1 MQDNATE
8 VTAAGIARLAGVG
21 RAAVSNW
28 RRRHADFPKPVGGTE
43 TSPSFALAEVE
54 AWLRKQG
61 KLAEVPLRERVWQQ
75 LAGHPEGPL
84 TALVHTGC
92 VLLLI
97 QERPTVWLDASA
109 GSDARLA
116 AMLPGA
122 LEKVLTPR
130 VGGVRGR
137 GGTGVGGAG
146 AGVRA
151 GAGAGVAAGAGGCVN
166 AAFGRAGV
174 NAASERAGASGAF
187 GQSGVN
193 GPSHTPA
200 VNAGFASP
208 GVNSGAGSAG
218 VNSESGSAGVNSES
232 GSAGG
237 NSGSA
242 ASGVNSGRSASDV
255 NADLTVPAVNPE
267 PTAPGVNS
275 APTQPAVNTASS
287 APTVNT
293 PPTVHNEP
301 PAHNDPSSHGGSPV
315 SNASAVHNRPTVHSP
330 ALGTPNSPITPAATT
345 PTPTP
350 ALTTPTGPQLLPSV
364 PLLRGAAELAAEIG
378 ARQTFEFLLGRHLD
392 ANPRQYTLT
401 PAELAGLMADLAG
414 PARTV
419 LDPACGTGA
428 LLRAVDPRPGQE
440 LYAQDSAPELAALS
454 ALRLALHSRA
464 TVRAAVGDTLRADAH
479 PGLLADAVLCHPPFN
494 ERNWGHD
501 ELAYDPRWEYGFP
514 ARTESELAW
523 VQHALARLT
532 DGGTAVLLM
541 PPAAA
546 SRRSGRRIR
555 ADLLRRGAL
564 RAVAALP
571 VGAAPPYNI
580 PLHLWVLRR
589 PDRTPAAPEVL
600 LVDTGRFA
608 GEARGGP
615 DWGAVREAVLDAWR
629 AFARE
634 GRLAERPGLARS
646 VPVIELLD
654 DDVDLAPARH
664 LPPAAVADG
673 AEQLTR
679 VRERLGATLR
689 LTADLTPPPADPA
702 PPARWPLTTVGEL
715 ARGGALV
722 MRTGGNGGHARVPV
736 LTDHDVLAGTSP
748 SGTLPES
755 EEEAVLTEPGDV
767 VVPVLGGGAV
777 ARVIDEATGGAAL
790 GRNLVLLRPD
800 RTALDPWFLAGFLRG
815 TANNRQASSYA
826 STATRL
832 DVRRLH
838 LPRLPLEEQRRY
850 GARFRALDEFERA
863 LRHASRLGEQLVRGM
878 YDGLTDGTVAPD

>member
-1 MQDNATE
+1 MQDNARE

-75 LAGHPEGPL
+75 LVGHPEGPL

-97 QERPTVWLDASA
+97 HERPTVWLDASA

-116 AMLPGA
+116 AVLPGA
-122 LEKVLTPR
+122 LEQVLTPR
-130 VGGVRGR
+130 LGVSGRAVHGRRSAGAAPSVNTPGGGGGVN
-137 GGTGVGGAG
+137 TGSATP
-146 AGVRA
+146 GVNRSPGEA
-151 GAGAGVAAGAGGCVN
+151 PGVN
-166 AAFGRAGV
+166 AAPSAPGVNAAPSAPGVNPASGAVGVNADPTAAGV
-174 NAASERAGASGAF
+174 NAD
-187 GQSGVN
+187 
-193 GPSHTPA
+193 PA
-200 VNAGFASP
+200 
-208 GVNSGAGSAG
+208 
-218 VNSESGSAGVNSES
+218 
-232 GSAGG
+232 
-237 NSGSA
+237 
-242 ASGVNSGRSASDV
+242 
-255 NADLTVPAVNPE
+255 
-267 PTAPGVNS
+267 APGVNPNPA
-275 APTQPAVNTASS
+275 APGVNPSPAQQP
-287 APTVNT
+287 VNT
-293 PPTVHNEP
+293 PPAVHTTSVVHDAPAPNTP
-301 PAHNDPSSHGGSPV
+301 APNTPAH
-315 SNASAVHNRPTVHSP
+315 R
-330 ALGTPNSPITPAATT
+330 T
-345 PTPTP
+345 PTPHTP
-350 ALTTPTGPQLLPSV
+350 ALRPPTGPQLLLSA
-364 PLLRGAAELAAEIG
+364 PLLRGAAELAAEVG
-378 ARQTFEFLLGRHLD
+378 ARQAFEFLLGRHLD

-414 PARTV
+414 AARTV

-428 LLRAVDPRPGQE
+428 LLRAVDARPDQE
-440 LYAQDSAPELAALS
+440 LYAQDSAPELAALT

-464 TVRAAVGDTLRADAH
+464 TVRGAAGDTLRADAY
-479 PGLLADAVLCHPPFN
+479 PELRADAVLCHPPFN

-523 VQHALARLT
+523 VQHALARLA
-532 DGGTAVLLM
+532 DGGAAVLLM

-564 RAVAALP
+564 RAVVALP

-580 PLHLWVLRR
+580 PLHVWVLRR

-608 GEARGGP
+608 GDGRGGP
-615 DWGAVREAVLDAWR
+615 DWAAVREAVQDAWR
-629 AFARE
+629 AFERG
-634 GRLAERPGLARS
+634 GRLEERPGLARS

-673 AEQLTR
+673 AEQLTA

-689 LTADLTPPPADPA
+689 LTADLTPPPAAHA
-702 PPARWPLTTVGEL
+702 PGARWPLTTIGEL
-715 ARGGALV
+715 ARGGALL

-736 LTDHDVLAGTSP
+736 LTDHDVLAGTAP

-767 VVPVLGGGAV
+767 VVPVLGGGSV
-777 ARVIDEATGGAAL
+777 VRVIDEATGGAAL

-800 RTALDPWFLAGFLRG
+800 RSALDPWFLAGFLRG

-832 DVRRLH
+832 DVRRLQ
-838 LPRLPLEEQRRY
+838 LPRLPLDEQRRY

-863 LRHASRLGEQLVRGM
+863 LRHASRLGDQLVRGM
-878 YDGLTDGTVAPD
+878 YDGLTGGTVAPD

>member
-75 LAGHPEGPL
+75 LVGHPEGPL
-84 TALVHTGC
+84 TALVRAGC
-92 VLLLI
+92 ALLLI
-97 QERPTVWLDASA
+97 HERPTVWLDASA

-122 LEKVLTPR
+122 LEQVLTARFGSVP
-130 VGGVRGR
+130 
-137 GGTGVGGAG
+137 
-146 AGVRA
+146 
-151 GAGAGVAAGAGGCVN
+151 
-166 AAFGRAGV
+166 GRAAHGRRS
-174 NAASERAGASGAF
+174 A
-187 GQSGVN
+187 
-193 GPSHTPA
+193 
-200 VNAGFASP
+200 
-208 GVNSGAGSAG
+208 GAGSAVNTSGEVGG
-218 VNSESGSAGVNSES
+218 VNA
-232 GSAGG
+232 
-237 NSGSA
+237 GSA
-242 ASGVNSGRSASDV
+242 APGVNADASGRGVNPALTTSGVNSSPPS
-255 NADLTVPAVNPE
+255 
-267 PTAPGVNS
+267 
-275 APTQPAVNTASS
+275 QP
-287 APTVNT
+287 VNT
-293 PPTVHNEP
+293 PPVVHN
-301 PAHNDPSSHGGSPV
+301 PA
-315 SNASAVHNRPTVHSP
+315 AVDATPTTT
-330 ALGTPNSPITPAATT
+330 AGTPTATPGTPA
-345 PTPTP
+345 PQTP
-350 ALTTPTGPQLLPSV
+350 ALRTPTGPQLLLSA

-378 ARQTFEFLLGRHLD
+378 ARQAFEFLVGRHLD

-428 LLRAVDPRPGQE
+428 LLRAVDTRPDQE
-440 LYAQDSAPELAALS
+440 LYAQDSAPDLAALT

-464 TVRAAVGDTLRADAH
+464 DVRGAVGDTLRADAH
-479 PGLLADAVLCHPPFN
+479 PELRADAVLCHPPFN

-523 VQHALARLT
+523 VQHALARLA

-564 RAVAALP
+564 RAVVALP
-571 VGAAPPYNI
+571 VGAAPPYSI
-580 PLHLWVLRR
+580 PLHVWVLRR
-589 PDRTPAAPEVL
+589 PDRTPASPEVL

-608 GEARGGP
+608 GEGRGGP
-615 DWGAVREAVLDAWR
+615 DWPAVRETVLDAWR
-629 AFARE
+629 AFERG

-673 AEQLTR
+673 AEQLTA
-679 VRERLGATLR
+679 VRERLGETLR
-689 LTADLTPPPADPA
+689 LTAELTPPPAAPA
-702 PPARWPLTTVGEL
+702 PGGRWPLTTIGEL
-715 ARGGALV
+715 ARGGALM
-722 MRTGGNGGHARVPV
+722 MRTGGNGGHARVTV
-736 LTDHDVLAGTSP
+736 LTDHDVLAGTAP

-767 VVPVLGGGAV
+767 VVPVMGGGSM
-777 ARVIDEATGGAAL
+777 ARVIDDATGGAAL

-832 DVRRLH
+832 DVRRLQ
-838 LPRLPLEEQRRY
+838 LPRLPLDEQRRY

-863 LRHASRLGEQLVRGM
+863 LRHASRLGEQLVRGT

>member
-54 AWLRKQG
+54 AWLRGQG

-75 LAGHPEGPL
+75 LAGHPGGPL
-84 TALVHTGC
+84 TALVHAGC
-92 VLLLI
+92 ALLLI
-97 QERPTVWLDASA
+97 HERPTAWLDVSA
-109 GSDARLA
+109 GSDERLA
-116 AMLPGA
+116 AMLPGT
-122 LEKVLTPR
+122 LEQVLTSR
-130 VGGVRGR
+130 FGGGE
-137 GGTGVGGAG
+137 
-146 AGVRA
+146 
-151 GAGAGVAAGAGGCVN
+151 
-166 AAFGRAGV
+166 
-174 NAASERAGASGAF
+174 ASTR
-187 GQSGVN
+187 
-193 GPSHTPA
+193 A
-200 VNAGFASP
+200 VN
-208 GVNSGAGSAG
+208 V
-218 VNSESGSAGVNSES
+218 
-232 GSAGG
+232 
-237 NSGSA
+237 
-242 ASGVNSGRSASDV
+242 
-255 NADLTVPAVNPE
+255 E
-267 PTAPGVNS
+267 P
-275 APTQPAVNTASS
+275 
-287 APTVNT
+287 
-293 PPTVHNEP
+293 
-301 PAHNDPSSHGGSPV
+301 
-315 SNASAVHNRPTVHSP
+315 R
-330 ALGTPNSPITPAATT
+330 
-345 PTPTP
+345 
-350 ALTTPTGPQLLPSV
+350 TPTGPQLLPSV
-364 PLLRGAAELAAEIG
+364 PLLRGVAELAADSG
-378 ARQTFEFLLGRHLD
+378 ARQCFEFLLGRYLD

-401 PAELAGLMADLAG
+401 PPELAGLMADLAG

-428 LLRAVDPRPGQE
+428 LLRAVPTGPDRQ
-440 LYAQDSAPELAALS
+440 LYAQDSAPDLAALT

-464 TVRAAVGDTLRADAH
+464 RVHAATGDTLRADAH
-479 PGLLADAVLCHPPFN
+479 PELRADAVLCHPPFN

-523 VQHALARLT
+523 VQHALARLA

-564 RAVAALP
+564 RAVVALP
-571 VGAAPPYNI
+571 VGTAPPYNI
-580 PLHLWVLRR
+580 PLHLWMLRR

-608 GEARGGP
+608 GEGRGGP
-615 DWGAVREAVLDAWR
+615 DRAAVRDAVLDAWR
-629 AFARE
+629 AFER
-634 GRLAERPGLARS
+634 GGGTGERPGLARA

-664 LPPAAVADG
+664 LPPEPAADG
-673 AEQLTR
+673 AEQLTA
-679 VRERLGATLR
+679 VRERLGETLR
-689 LTADLTPPPADPA
+689 LTADLTPPPAGQA

-722 MRTGGNGGHARVPV
+722 LRTGGHGGHARVPV
-736 LTDHDVLAGTSP
+736 LTDQDVLAGTAP

-755 EEEAVLTEPGDV
+755 EEAAVLTEPGDV
-767 VVPVLGGGAV
+767 VVPVLGGGSV
-777 ARVIDEATGGAAL
+777 ARVIDDATAGAAL

-815 TANNRQASSYA
+815 SANNRQASSYA

-832 DVRRLH
+832 DVRRLQ

-850 GARFRALDEFERA
+850 GTRFRALDEFERA
-863 LRHASRLGEQLVRGM
+863 LRHTSRLGEQLVRGM
-878 YDGLTDGTVAPD
+878 YDGLTVGTVAPD

>member
-54 AWLRKQG
+54 GWLRRQG

-75 LAGHPEGPL
+75 LAGHPEGPV
-84 TALVHTGC
+84 TALVQAGS

-97 QERPTVWLDASA
+97 HERPTVWLDVSA
-109 GSDARLA
+109 GSDERLA
-116 AMLPGA
+116 AMLPGV
-122 LEKVLTPR
+122 LEQVLTPR
-130 VGGVRGR
+130 FGVTHSRR
-137 GGTGVGGAG
+137 VHST
-146 AGVRA
+146 
-151 GAGAGVAAGAGGCVN
+151 
-166 AAFGRAGV
+166 
-174 NAASERAGASGAF
+174 GASGSAE
-187 GQSGVN
+187 
-193 GPSHTPA
+193 A
-200 VNAGFASP
+200 VNA
-208 GVNSGAGSAG
+208 
-218 VNSESGSAGVNSES
+218 
-232 GSAGG
+232 
-237 NSGSA
+237 
-242 ASGVNSGRSASDV
+242 
-255 NADLTVPAVNPE
+255 
-267 PTAPGVNS
+267 TAP
-275 APTQPAVNTASS
+275 VNTRMPTHTAAS
-287 APTVNT
+287 APTVMSVNT
-293 PPTVHNEP
+293 P
-301 PAHNDPSSHGGSPV
+301 
-315 SNASAVHNRPTVHSP
+315 SAVNSGP
-330 ALGTPNSPITPAATT
+330 ALHV
-345 PTPTP
+345 
-350 ALTTPTGPQLLPSV
+350 PTGPELLPSV
-364 PLLRGAAELAAEIG
+364 PLLRGAAELAAEAG
-378 ARQTFEFLLGRHLD
+378 ARQAFEFLLGRHLD

-428 LLRAVDPRPGQE
+428 LLRAVDTRPDQE
-440 LYAQDSAPELAALS
+440 LYAQDSAHDLAALT
-454 ALRLALHSRA
+454 ALRLALHARA
-464 TVRAAVGDTLRADAH
+464 DVRGAAGDTLRADAY
-479 PGLLADAVLCHPPFN
+479 PELRADAVLCHPPFN

-523 VQHALARLT
+523 VQHALARLA
-532 DGGTAVLLM
+532 DGGSAVLLM

-564 RAVAALP
+564 RAVVALP

-580 PLHLWVLRR
+580 PLHVWVLRR

-608 GEARGGP
+608 GEGRGGP
-615 DWGAVREAVLDAWR
+615 DWAAVRDAVLDAWR
-629 AFARE
+629 VFERD
-634 GRLAERPGLARS
+634 GRLEERPGLARS
-646 VPVIELLD
+646 LPVIELLD

-673 AEQLTR
+673 AEQLTA
-679 VRERLGATLR
+679 VRERLGVTLR
-689 LTADLTPPPADPA
+689 LTADLTPPPATPA
-702 PPARWPLTTVGEL
+702 PAARWPLTTVGEL

-736 LTDHDVLAGTSP
+736 LTDHDVLAGTAP

-755 EEEAVLTEPGDV
+755 DEEAVLTEPGDV
-767 VVPVLGGGAV
+767 VVPVLGGGSV
-777 ARVIDEATGGAAL
+777 ARVIDDVTGGAAL

-832 DVRRLH
+832 DVRRLQ

-878 YDGLTDGTVAPD
+878 YDGLTDGTVAPE

>member
-75 LAGHPEGPL
+75 LVGHPEGPL
-84 TALVHTGC
+84 SALVQAGC

-97 QERPTVWLDASA
+97 HERPTVWLDASA

-116 AMLPGA
+116 AVLSGA
-122 LEKVLTPR
+122 LEQVLTAR
-130 VGGVRGR
+130 FGGVPGR
-137 GGTGVGGAG
+137 GAHGGPTAGRG
-146 AGVRA
+146 AGVDGSG
-151 GAGAGVAAGAGGCVN
+151 GAE
-166 AAFGRAGV
+166 GV
-174 NAASERAGASGAF
+174 NTPGGQDVVDAASDGPTLP
-187 GQSGVN
+187 GVN
-193 GPSHTPA
+193 GPTAAPDVNSGHTGPA
-200 VNAGFASP
+200 VNA
-208 GVNSGAGSAG
+208 SA
-218 VNSESGSAGVNSES
+218 
-232 GSAGG
+232 
-237 NSGSA
+237 
-242 ASGVNSGRSASDV
+242 
-255 NADLTVPAVNPE
+255 T
-267 PTAPGVNS
+267 PTAP
-275 APTQPAVNTASS
+275 
-287 APTVNT
+287 
-293 PPTVHNEP
+293 
-301 PAHNDPSSHGGSPV
+301 
-315 SNASAVHNRPTVHSP
+315 SP
-330 ALGTPNSPITPAATT
+330 A
-345 PTPTP
+345 PTPTSPPAP
-350 ALTTPTGPQLLPSV
+350 ALRTPSGPQLLLSA
-364 PLLRGAAELAAEIG
+364 PLLRGAAELAAELG
-378 ARQTFEFLLGRHLD
+378 ARQAFEFLLGRHLD

-401 PAELAGLMADLAG
+401 PAGLAELMADLAG

-428 LLRAVDPRPGQE
+428 LLRAVGTRPDQE
-440 LYAQDSAPELAALS
+440 LYAQDSAPDLAALT

-464 TVRAAVGDTLRADAH
+464 GVRGAAGDTLRADAH
-479 PGLLADAVLCHPPFN
+479 PELRADAVLCHPPFN

-523 VQHALARLT
+523 VQHALARLA
-532 DGGTAVLLM
+532 DGGFAVLLM

-564 RAVAALP
+564 RAVIALP

-580 PLHLWVLRR
+580 PLHVWVLRR

-600 LVDTGRFA
+600 LVDSGRFA
-608 GEARGGP
+608 GEGRGGP
-615 DWGAVREAVLDAWR
+615 DWAAVREAVLDAWR
-629 AFARE
+629 AFERA

-673 AEQLTR
+673 AEQLTA

-689 LTADLTPPPADPA
+689 LTAGLTPPPAAPA
-702 PPARWPLTTVGEL
+702 PGARWPLTTIGEL

-736 LTDHDVLAGTSP
+736 LTDHDVLAGSAP

-767 VVPVLGGGAV
+767 VVPVLGGGSV

-832 DVRRLH
+832 DVRRLQ
-838 LPRLPLEEQRRY
+838 LPRLPLDEQGRY

-863 LRHASRLGEQLVRGM
+863 LRHTSRLGEQLVRGM

>member
-1 MQDNATE
+1 MQDQATE

-54 AWLRKQG
+54 GWLRKQG

-84 TALVHTGC
+84 TALVHAGC
-92 VLLLI
+92 TLLLI
-97 QERPTVWLDASA
+97 HERSTVWLAASA
-109 GSDARLA
+109 GSDERLARL
-116 AMLPGA
+116 LPGA
-122 LEKVLTPR
+122 LAQVLTPR
-130 VGGVRGR
+130 LGALAGVLMS
-137 GGTGVGGAG
+137 GVGA
-146 AGVRA
+146 
-151 GAGAGVAAGAGGCVN
+151 
-166 AAFGRAGV
+166 
-174 NAASERAGASGAF
+174 
-187 GQSGVN
+187 
-193 GPSHTPA
+193 PD
-200 VNAGFASP
+200 
-208 GVNSGAGSAG
+208 
-218 VNSESGSAGVNSES
+218 
-232 GSAGG
+232 
-237 NSGSA
+237 
-242 ASGVNSGRSASDV
+242 DV
-255 NADLTVPAVNPE
+255 NTSDDSQATDRRS
-267 PTAPGVNS
+267 TAPGVNT
-275 APTQPAVNTASS
+275 APTTPDVNIPDSSGASGS
-287 APTVNT
+287 PST
-293 PPTVHNEP
+293 PPP
-301 PAHNDPSSHGGSPV
+301 
-315 SNASAVHNRPTVHSP
+315 
-330 ALGTPNSPITPAATT
+330 
-345 PTPTP
+345 
-350 ALTTPTGPQLLPSV
+350 LLPSV
-364 PLLRGAAELAAEIG
+364 PLLRGAAELAAEVG
-378 ARQTFEFLLGRHLD
+378 ARQAFEFLLGRHLD

-401 PAELAGLMADLAG
+401 PAELAALMADLAG
-414 PARTV
+414 PARTA

-428 LLRAVDPRPGQE
+428 LLRAVDTRPEQW
-440 LYAQDSAPELAALS
+440 LHAQDSAPDLAALT

-464 TVRAAVGDTLRADAH
+464 GVRAAAGDALRADAF
-479 PGLLADAVLCHPPFN
+479 PELRADVVLCHPPFN

-564 RAVAALP
+564 RAVLALP

-580 PLHLWVLRR
+580 PLHVWVLRR
-589 PDRTPAAPEVL
+589 PERNPAAPEVL
-600 LVDTGRFA
+600 LMDTGRFA

-615 DWGAVREAVLDAWR
+615 DWTAVREAVLDAWR
-629 AFARE
+629 AFTRA

-664 LPPAAVADG
+664 LPPPAVADG
-673 AEQLTR
+673 AEQLAA
-679 VRERLGATLR
+679 VRERLGETLR
-689 LTADLTPPPADPA
+689 LTTDLTPPAADPA
-702 PPARWPLTTVGEL
+702 PPVRWPLTTIGEL
-715 ARGGALV
+715 ARAGALV
-722 MRTGGNGGHARVPV
+722 MRTGGSGGHARLPA
-736 LTDHDVLAGTSP
+736 LTDTDVLAATAP

-755 EEEAVLTEPGDV
+755 DEEAVLTEPGDV
-767 VVPVLGGGAV
+767 VVPVLGGGSV
-777 ARVIDEATGGAAL
+777 ARVIEEATAGAAL

-800 RTALDPWFLAGFLRG
+800 PTALDPWFLAGFLRG

-832 DVRRLH
+832 DVRRLQ
-838 LPRLPLEEQRRY
+838 LPRLPLAEQRRY
-850 GARFRALDEFERA
+850 GARFHALDEFERA
-863 LRHASRLGEQLVRGM
+863 LRHASRLGDHLVRGM

>member
-1 MQDNATE
+1 MHDNATE

-28 RRRHADFPKPVGGTE
+28 RRRHPDFPKPVGGSE

-54 AWLRKQG
+54 SWLRAQG

-75 LAGHPEGPL
+75 LAGHPDGPL
-84 TALVHTGC
+84 TALVHAGC
-92 VLLLI
+92 ALLLI
-97 QERPTVWLDASA
+97 HERPTVWLDASA

-122 LEKVLTPR
+122 LEQVLTPR
-130 VGGVRGR
+130 L
-137 GGTGVGGAG
+137 GGAS
-146 AGVRA
+146 AGPDA
-151 GAGAGVAAGAGGCVN
+151 G
-166 AAFGRAGV
+166 
-174 NAASERAGASGAF
+174 
-187 GQSGVN
+187 
-193 GPSHTPA
+193 
-200 VNAGFASP
+200 
-208 GVNSGAGSAG
+208 SGAGSGAES
-218 VNSESGSAGVNSES
+218 VNTALT
-232 GSAGG
+232 
-237 NSGSA
+237 
-242 ASGVNSGRSASDV
+242 RS
-255 NADLTVPAVNPE
+255 AVNPAST
-267 PTAPGVNS
+267 PPPVNASPAAPPVNPS
-275 APTQPAVNTASS
+275 PVAPPVNPSLVAPPVNASPAAPPVSASS
-287 APTVNT
+287 AVPPVNT
-293 PPTVHNEP
+293 SPTP
-301 PAHNDPSSHGGSPV
+301 SPV
-315 SNASAVHNRPTVHSP
+315 NAVPTRPPVNAVPTPLPVNAVPRVHS
-330 ALGTPNSPITPAATT
+330 TPSVHGSTSSAQATASPHATQSPQAAASPQATAPPEAAASPQATPAA
-345 PTPTP
+345 PAVRTP
-350 ALTTPTGPQLLPSV
+350 AVRTPTGPQLLPSV
-364 PLLRGAAELAAEIG
+364 PLLRGAAELAAEVG
-378 ARQTFEFLLGRHLD
+378 ARQAFEFLLGRHLD

-428 LLRAVDPRPGQE
+428 LLRAVDTRPGQE
-440 LYAQDSAPELAALS
+440 LYAQDSAPDLAALS
-454 ALRLALHSRA
+454 ALRLALH
-464 TVRAAVGDTLRADAH
+464 TRAAVRGAVGDSLRADAH
-479 PGLLADAVLCHPPFN
+479 PELRADAVLCHPPFN

-564 RAVAALP
+564 RAVVALP

-608 GEARGGP
+608 AGGRGGP
-615 DWGAVREAVLDAWR
+615 DWAAVREAVVDAWR
-629 AFARE
+629 VFGRA

-646 VPVIELLD
+646 VPVIALLG

-664 LPPAAVADG
+664 LPPPAVAGG
-673 AEQLTR
+673 AAHLAE
-679 VRERLGATLR
+679 VRERLGETLR
-689 LTADLTPPPADPA
+689 LSAGLTPPPADRAPSGPSPSGPSSSGPSSSDPSSSGSAPA
-702 PPARWPLTTVGEL
+702 ARRPVTTIGEL

-722 MRTGGNGGHARVPV
+722 LRTGGNGGHARVPV
-736 LTDHDVLAGTSP
+736 LTDHDVLAGTGP

-755 EEEAVLTEPGDV
+755 EEEAVLTETGDI
-767 VVPVLGGGAV
+767 VVPVLGGGSV
-777 ARVIDEATGGAAL
+777 ARVIDEATAGAAL

-800 RTALDPWFLAGFLRG
+800 RAALDPWFLAGFLRG

-832 DVRRLH
+832 DVRRLQ

-878 YDGLTDGTVAPD
+878 YDGLTDGTVLPG

>member
-75 LAGHPEGPL
+75 LVGHPEGPL
-84 TALVHTGC
+84 TALVHAGC
-92 VLLLI
+92 ALLLI
-97 QERPTVWLDASA
+97 HERPTVWLDASA

-116 AMLPGA
+116 AILPGA
-122 LEKVLTPR
+122 LEQVLTARFGSVP
-130 VGGVRGR
+130 GHAEGR
-137 GGTGVGGAG
+137 GGGSAGVG
-146 AGVRA
+146 
-151 GAGAGVAAGAGGCVN
+151 
-166 AAFGRAGV
+166 AGV
-174 NAASERAGASGAF
+174 NASDGAEGVNGAAAGPGVNAAPVE
-187 GQSGVN
+187 SGVN
-193 GPSHTPA
+193 
-200 VNAGFASP
+200 ASP
-208 GVNSGAGSAG
+208 
-218 VNSESGSAGVNSES
+218 
-232 GSAGG
+232 
-237 NSGSA
+237 
-242 ASGVNSGRSASDV
+242 
-255 NADLTVPAVNPE
+255 
-267 PTAPGVNS
+267 TAQ
-275 APTQPAVNTASS
+275 A
-287 APTVNT
+287 VNT
-293 PPTVHNEP
+293 PP
-301 PAHNDPSSHGGSPV
+301 
-315 SNASAVHNRPTVHSP
+315 AVHNTATVH
-330 ALGTPNSPITPAATT
+330 GTPAAGTAT
-345 PTPTP
+345 PTSTP
-350 ALTTPTGPQLLPSV
+350 RTPTGPQLLPSA

-378 ARQTFEFLLGRHLD
+378 ARQAFEFLMGRHLD

-428 LLRAVDPRPGQE
+428 LLRAVDTRPDQE
-440 LYAQDSAPELAALS
+440 LYAQDSAPDLAALT

-464 TVRAAVGDTLRADAH
+464 GVRGAAGDTLRADAY
-479 PGLLADAVLCHPPFN
+479 PELRADAVLCHPPFN

-523 VQHALARLT
+523 VQHALARLA
-532 DGGTAVLLM
+532 DGGSAVLLM

-580 PLHLWVLRR
+580 PLHVWVLRR
-589 PDRTPAAPEVL
+589 PDRTPASPEVL

-608 GEARGGP
+608 GEGRGGP
-615 DWGAVREAVLDAWR
+615 DWPAVREAVLDAWR
-629 AFARE
+629 AFERE

-673 AEQLTR
+673 AEQLTA
-679 VRERLGATLR
+679 VRERLGTTLR
-689 LTADLTPPPADPA
+689 LTGELTPPPAAPA
-702 PPARWPLTTVGEL
+702 PGARWPLTTIGEL
-715 ARGGALV
+715 ARGGALL

-736 LTDHDVLAGTSP
+736 LTDHDVLAGTAP
-748 SGTLPES
+748 SGALPES

-767 VVPVLGGGAV
+767 VVPVLGGGSV
-777 ARVIDEATGGAAL
+777 ARVIDDATGGAAL

-832 DVRRLH
+832 DVRRLQ
-838 LPRLPLEEQRRY
+838 LPRLPLDEQRRY

>member
-54 AWLRKQG
+54 SWLRDQG

-75 LAGHPEGPL
+75 LSGHPEGPV
-84 TALVHTGC
+84 TALTHAGC
-92 VLLLI
+92 ALLLI
-97 QERPTVWLDASA
+97 HDRPTVWLDASA

-122 LEKVLTPR
+122 LEEVLAPR
-130 VGGVRGR
+130 F
-137 GGTGVGGAG
+137 GA
-146 AGVRA
+146 A
-151 GAGAGVAAGAGGCVN
+151 
-166 AAFGRAGV
+166 
-174 NAASERAGASGAF
+174 
-187 GQSGVN
+187 
-193 GPSHTPA
+193 T
-200 VNAGFASP
+200 
-208 GVNSGAGSAG
+208 
-218 VNSESGSAGVNSES
+218 
-232 GSAGG
+232 
-237 NSGSA
+237 
-242 ASGVNSGRSASDV
+242 
-255 NADLTVPAVNPE
+255 
-267 PTAPGVNS
+267 
-275 APTQPAVNTASS
+275 AVNTSDAVNNPG
-287 APTVNT
+287 AVNT
-293 PPTVHNEP
+293 SP
-301 PAHNDPSSHGGSPV
+301 PV
-315 SNASAVHNRPTVHSP
+315 SPRA
-330 ALGTPNSPITPAATT
+330 ALHTPP
-345 PTPTP
+345 
-350 ALTTPTGPQLLPSV
+350 GPQLLPSV
-364 PLLRGAAELAAEIG
+364 PLVRGAAELAAELG

-401 PAELAGLMADLAG
+401 PADLAGLMADLAG

-428 LLRAVDPRPGQE
+428 LLRAVTARADQE
-440 LYAQDSAPELAALS
+440 LYAQDSAPELAALT
-454 ALRLALHSRA
+454 ALRLALHTRA
-464 TVRAAVGDTLRADAH
+464 HVHGATGDTLRADAH
-479 PGLLADAVLCHPPFN
+479 PGLRADAVLCHPPFN

-523 VQHALARLT
+523 VQHALARLK

-564 RAVAALP
+564 RAVVALP

-589 PDRTPAAPEVL
+589 PEKAPAQPEVL
-600 LVDTGRFA
+600 LADTGQFA
-608 GEARGGP
+608 TEGRGGP
-615 DWGAVREAVLDAWR
+615 DWREVREAVLDAWR
-629 AFARE
+629 AFDRA
-634 GRLAERPGLARS
+634 GTLQERPGLARAL
-646 VPVIELLD
+646 PVIDLLD

-664 LPPAAVADG
+664 LPPATAADG
-673 AEQLTR
+673 AEALTA
-679 VRERLGATLR
+679 VRERLGETLR
-689 LTADLTPPPADPA
+689 LTTDLTPPPADTA
-702 PPARWPLTTVGEL
+702 QPARWPLTTVGEL

-736 LTDHDVLAGTSP
+736 LTDHDVIAGTAP

-755 EEEAVLTEPGDV
+755 DEEAVLVEPGDV
-767 VVPVLGGGAV
+767 VVPVLGGGSM
-777 ARVIDEATGGAAL
+777 ARVIDDASAGAAL
-790 GRNLVLLRPD
+790 GRSLVLLRPD
-800 RTALDPWFLAGFLRG
+800 PTALDPWFLAGFLRG

-832 DVRRLH
+832 DVRRLQ
-838 LPRLPLEEQRRY
+838 LPRLPLDEQRRY

-863 LRHASRLGEQLVRGM
+863 LRHAGRLGNQLVRGM